1 MMPALALTEVL
12 DWEVIRAVIE
22 PPPESDCQANW
33 NWSDDPKM
41 SAPDAVTVKLVPARA
56 VLPASLGAPMS
67 AQVQPAGQAPAMAFT
82 GGCFWVDAARPGAAP
97 ALQEINAATTATTV
111 VTLRSRRMA
120 GRRRAGPGTARA
132 AVDPDSFENMTRQLP
147 FDGRPAGEMNLDA
160 EDLCDPRATRCGT
173 LSRPDFGERSG
184 RRQPARCS

>member
-1 MMPALALTEVL
+1 MMPALALTDVFV
-12 DWEVIRAVIE
+12 WEVIRAVIE
-22 PPPESDCQANW
+22 PSPESDCQANW
-33 NWSDDPKM
+33 SWSDDPKM
-41 SAPDAVTVKLVPARA
+41 SAPDAMTVKVVPARV
-56 VLPASLGAPMS
+56 VLPLILGAPMS
-67 AQVQPAGQAPAMAFT
+67 AQVQPVGQAPTAAFT
-82 GGCFWVDAARPGAAP
+82 AGFFWVAAARLGAAP